1 MISLYILGIPY
12 TEYLFTFDCDV
23 YAGWYSLTTLMSDAV
38 KERPP
43 RLILS
48 DVTIFRIKWKGND
61 ICMPECVNLSRE
73 LSQVDL
79 YLNCTDLISSRHGD
93 FLHKM
98 SSKWINMS
106 LKCRLSKCPSIPI
119 MLCSVCV
126 RIGSQGYVLVLLW
139 FRDSQSFVFKNYEW
153 KSNESVESLANL
165 R

>member
-1 MISLYILGIPY
+1 MIFLQFHGYGLLSQVLTVDQLNRNNVKTLKLQYNFYISMICI
-12 TEYLFTFDCDV
+12 TV
-23 YAGWYSLTTLMSDAV
+23 WYSLTKLSYAV
-38 KERPP
+38 KERPS
-43 RLILS
+43 RLSLS
-48 DVTIFRIKWKGND
+48 AVTVFRIKWKGND

-126 RIGSQGYVLVLLW
+126 RIGSQDYVLVLLW
-139 FRDSQSFVFKNYEW
+139 FIDSQSFVF
-153 KSNESVESLANL
+153 
-165 R
+165 

>member
-1 MISLYILGIPY
+1 MIFIDYI
-12 TEYLFTFDCDV
+12 
-23 YAGWYSLTTLMSDAV
+23 MSYAV
-38 KERPP
+38 KERPS
-43 RLILS
+43 RLSLS
-48 DVTIFRIKWKGND
+48 AVTIFRIKWKGND

-98 SSKWINMS
+98 SGKWINMS

-126 RIGSQGYVLVLLW
+126 RIGLQNYVWVLFSR
-139 FRDSQSFVFKNYEW
+139 FRDNQFFVKPKVKQASKQNY
-153 KSNESVESLANL
+153 L

>member
-1 MISLYILGIPY
+1 MICI
-12 TEYLFTFDCDV
+12 TV
-23 YAGWYSLTTLMSDAV
+23 WYSLTTASYAV
-38 KERPP
+38 KERPS
-43 RLILS
+43 RLSLS
-48 DVTIFRIKWKGND
+48 AVTIFRIKWKGND

-98 SSKWINMS
+98 SGKWINMS

-126 RIGSQGYVLVLLW
+126 RIGSQDYVWVLFSR
-139 FRDSQSFVFKNYEW
+139 FRDNQSYIHLLLKIETLSQASKQTYPW
-153 KSNESVESLANL
+153 
-165 R
+165 

>member
-1 MISLYILGIPY
+1 MICI
-12 TEYLFTFDCDV
+12 TV
-23 YAGWYSLTTLMSDAV
+23 WYSLTTASYAV
-38 KERPP
+38 KERPS
-43 RLILS
+43 RLSLS
-48 DVTIFRIKWKGND
+48 AVTIFRIKWKGND

-98 SSKWINMS
+98 SGKWINMS

-126 RIGSQGYVLVLLW
+126 RIGSQNYVWVLFSR
-139 FRDSQSFVFKNYEW
+139 FRDSQSYIHLPLKIEW
-153 KSNESVESLANL
+153 KPKVKQASNLW
-165 R
+165 

>member
-1 MISLYILGIPY
+1 MISLYILGI
-12 TEYLFTFDCDV
+12 LNIF
-23 YAGWYSLTTLMSDAV
+23 L
-38 KERPP
+38 
-43 RLILS
+43 RLIVMYILVDIHWLHCCQMQWKNDRPALSLS

-153 KSNESVESLANL
+153 KSNESLESLANL

>member
-1 MISLYILGIPY
+1 MKLLQYMISLFILVDIH
-12 TEYLFTFDCDV
+12 
-23 YAGWYSLTTLMSDAV
+23 STLLSDAV
-38 KERPP
+38 KERPS
-43 RLILS
+43 RLS

-126 RIGSQGYVLVLLW
+126 RIGSQDYVLVLSR
-139 FRDSQSFVFKNYEW
+139 FRDSQSFVFK
-153 KSNESVESLANL
+153 A
-165 R
+165 